1 MQKMWEVEIMKYGTV
16 VRLWEVFGEGEYGS
30 KSFDMFLYKL
40 TVNNIITL
48 KKYNKFLNKFRD
60 EMEEEE

>member
-1 MQKMWEVEIMKYGTV
+1 MKYGTV

-40 TVNNIITL
+40 TVNHIITL
-48 KKYNKFLNKFRD
+48 RQYNKFLNKFRD